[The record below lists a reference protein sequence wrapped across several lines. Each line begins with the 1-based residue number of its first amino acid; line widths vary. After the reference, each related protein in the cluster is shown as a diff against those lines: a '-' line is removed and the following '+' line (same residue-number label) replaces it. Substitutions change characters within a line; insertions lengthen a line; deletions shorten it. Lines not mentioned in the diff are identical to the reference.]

1 MLTPARACLYCIFTH
16 PHRYSSYRPL
26 PVSKLCSV
34 SHPHTFPT
42 FPLSFQFNLSMSPIW
57 SFAKEDLPNSLWCT
71 LSSPFGPRITG
82 KSDQASPPS
91 LPFRVA
97 PNMYCDWVQP
107 LSNGTVACECP
118 LPTFPASRTFFQ
130 ASHFCSSVTKL
141 ISLCFLFSCLSSC
154 HSLYFQSPP
163 PSFL

>member
-97 PNMYCDWVQP
+97 PNMYCPSVW
-107 LSNGTVACECP
+107 
-118 LPTFPASRTFFQ
+118 LPTWKGPASFKWHSRLWVSP
-130 ASHFCSSVTKL
+130 AY
-141 ISLCFLFSCLSSC
+141 LSSFSNLLPGLPFLLQC
-154 HSLYFQSPP
+154 HQTNFSVFPVFMS
-163 PSFL
+163 